1 MIFKDEAPSAEFSS
15 LLFILWV
22 VIYKMAEL
30 YNENNILDF
39 EKSLS
44 LDFENKK
51 LLQRALTHK
60 SFPNE
65 NKTLDLKDNE
75 RLEFLGDS
83 VLSLAVST
91 YIFKRFSDFPEGEL
105 AKMRAV
111 VVSAP
116 ILAEAAKRIDLG
128 RYLFLGKGEEM
139 TGGRERDSILADSME
154 AIFGALYLDQ
164 GFTAASKFILDLLRE
179 DIINVAEGNH
189 IQDYKTML
197 QEVIQQDGNLRPEYE
212 VIDEEGPD
220 HNKTFIV
227 AVKINDNSLGSGQ
240 GSSKKEAE
248 QEAAKFALHKL
259 NKLDG

>member
-1 MIFKDEAPSAEFSS
+1 ME
-15 LLFILWV
+15 LLFDKNKV
-22 VIYKMAEL
+22 KE
-30 YNENNILDF
+30 F

-44 LDFENKK
+44 LDFNDK
-51 LLQRALTHK
+51 LLIQRALTHK
-60 SFPNE
+60 SYPNE
-65 NKTLDLKDNE
+65 NRRLNLKDNE

-83 VLSLAVST
+83 VLSLSVST
-91 YIFKRFSDFPEGEL
+91 YIFNKFSDFPEGEL

-111 VVSAP
+111 IVSAP
-116 ILAEAAKRIDLG
+116 ILAEVAKRIELG
-128 RYLFLGKGEEM
+128 QFLFLGKGEEM
-139 TGGRERDSILADSME
+139 TGGRERDSILADTME

-164 GFTAASKFILDLLRE
+164 GFTAAADFILELLKI

-197 QEVIQQDGNLRPEYE
+197 QEVIQENGNLRPEYE

-227 AVKINDNSLGSGQ
+227 AVKLKEDSLGSGQ

-248 QEAAKFALHKL
+248 QEAAKVALDKL
-259 NKLDG
+259 NKLD

>member
-1 MIFKDEAPSAEFSS
+1 MYDR
-15 LLFILWV
+15 
-22 VIYKMAEL
+22 
-30 YNENNILDF
+30 ENIISF
-39 EKSLS
+39 EKAI
-44 LDFENKK
+44 DVEFENKK

-65 NKTLDLKDNE
+65 NKTLALKDNE

-83 VLSLAVST
+83 VLSLSVST
-91 YIFKRFSDFPEGEL
+91 YIFKKFADFPEGEL

-116 ILAEAAKRIDLG
+116 ILAEAAKKINLG
-128 RYLFLGKGEEM
+128 DYLFLGKGEEM
-139 TGGRERDSILADSME
+139 TGGRERDSILADAME

-164 GFTAASKFILDLLRE
+164 GFIAAGEFVLSLLKE

-227 AVKINDNSLGSGQ
+227 AVKIEDNSLGSGQ

-259 NKLDG
+259 NKLEN

>member
-1 MIFKDEAPSAEFSS
+1 MSD
-15 LLFILWV
+15 
-22 VIYKMAEL
+22 L
-30 YNENNILDF
+30 YNNENIINF
-39 EKSLS
+39 EKAIGIE
-44 LDFENKK
+44 FNNKL

-65 NKTLDLKDNE
+65 NKILALKDNE

-83 VLSLAVST
+83 VLSLSVST
-91 YIFKRFSDFPEGEL
+91 YIFKKFSNFPEGEL

-116 ILAEAAKRIDLG
+116 ILAEAAKNINLG
-128 RYLFLGKGEEM
+128 DYLFLGKGEEM
-139 TGGRERDSILADSME
+139 TGGRERDSILADAME

-164 GFTAASKFILDLLRE
+164 GFTAVGDFILSLLKE
-179 DIINVAEGNH
+179 DIINVAKGNH

-197 QEVIQQDGNLRPEYE
+197 QEVIQQDGNIRPEYE

-227 AVKINDNSLGSGQ
+227 AVKIEDNSLGSGQ

-259 NKLDG
+259 NKLEN